1 MEHIKNPIT
10 GEVRYVT
17 HTWARWLK
25 RYGWRAA
32 TFDEFMQ
39 YQLQNDF
46 SKLKDGWQN
55 AIETAN
61 QIAKTMK

>member
-1 MEHIKNPIT
+1 MEHVKNTIT

-32 TFDEFMQ
+32 TFEEFMQ
-39 YQLQNDF
+39 YQARGLP
-46 SKLKDGWQN
+46 
-55 AIETAN
+55 AA
-61 QIAKTMK
+61 